1 MTEPSVLV
9 VARGTEPEPATAPPA
24 GAAVTVLFALT
35 SLVGAG
41 LLFVVQPMVAKLLLP
56 SYGGSATVWSTSSL
70 FFQVLLLMAYWYVH
84 ASTTRFGARWQPG
97 VHLPLLVLPLL
108 FLPLALPA
116 DAAPAADTSPALW
129 LLRTLVLLIGLP
141 FAVVATTGPVLQ
153 RWYSW
158 TGHRR
163 SDDPYF
169 LFATSNFGSFA
180 GLLAYPLLVEP
191 RLSLTDQRTWWSW
204 GFVGFVLLTAA
215 CGLVAV
221 RAGRRTAGIST
232 GSTSERGSID
242 EADVATDATIS
253 TSPTTEGGS
262 VAGDHPTTG
271 RGEIALWAA
280 LAFLPSTLMLGVT
293 AHLSTDVAA
302 IPLLWV
308 VPLAIYLTTFI
319 VAFAHGSRRRPARLT
334 RAGVGVGFLA
344 LVLAVFPGVASIPVH
359 IAVSLAMLAL
369 VGYTAHARLAA
380 HRPAAAR
387 LTTYYL
393 VIAAGGALGGLV
405 NGLLAPVVFDRVLEY
420 PLALAAVP
428 LLSLGLRDPDRPS
441 WLVRHSRANR
451 VRAVLVV
458 LGMVLL
464 TLGVRSVLA
473 TLSEETML
481 GAAVLAGCVLLGWWL
496 STHAAAMAAA
506 LLLFYAAAGVL
517 VTPGVLE
524 QTRTFFGTYTVTAE
538 GDQHTLVHGTTVHGT
553 QFRDAERRGIPTTY
567 YARSGPLGDV
577 FGLDGR
583 ERFDDVAVVG
593 LGTGTVAAYGRDG
606 QSMTFFEID
615 PRMVE
620 LAQDP
625 ALFSYL
631 TDSAADIETVAG
643 DGRLEV
649 AERPRG
655 SYDLMLLDA
664 FSSDAIPAHLLTVE
678 AMKMYAERLRPD
690 GVLAVHISNRVFD
703 LEPVVAAAAGEL
715 GWSALIGRGGSSED
729 GGTRA
734 VWMVL
739 SPDELTLTQLSGNR
753 GWNRSDPD
761 RLVRWTDSYS
771 SVLSVLR

>member
-9 VARGTEPEPATAPPA
+9 MARGAVPEPDTARPA

-35 SLVGAG
+35 SLIGAG

-70 FFQVLLLMAYWYVH
+70 FFQVLLLVAYWYVH

-97 VHLPLLVLPLL
+97 LHLPLLVLPLL

-116 DAAPAADTSPALW
+116 DAAPAADSSPALW
-129 LLRTLVLLIGLP
+129 LLRTLALLIGLP

-169 LFATSNFGSFA
+169 LFATSNLGSFA
-180 GLLAYPLLVEP
+180 GLLAYPLLIEP
-191 RLSLTDQRTWWSW
+191 RLPLVDQRTWWSW

-215 CGLVAV
+215 CGLVAA
-221 RAGRRTAGIST
+221 RAGRRTSEVSADSGAAGDST
-232 GSTSERGSID
+232 RGSD
-242 EADVATDATIS
+242 PTPVGAVSA
-253 TSPTTEGGS
+253 SP
-262 VAGDHPTTG
+262 ATG

-319 VAFAHGSRRRPARLT
+319 AAFAHGSRRRPVRLT
-334 RAGVGVGFLA
+334 RAAVGLGFVA
-344 LVLAVFPGVASIPVH
+344 LVLAVYPGVASIPVH
-359 IAVSLAMLAL
+359 LAVSLTMLAL
-369 VGYTAHARLAA
+369 VGYAAHARLAA
-380 HRPAAAR
+380 HRPAADR

-393 VIAAGGALGGLV
+393 VIAAGGALGGLL
-405 NGLLAPVVFDRVLEY
+405 NGLVAPVVFDRVLEY

-428 LLSLGLRDPDRPS
+428 LLALGLGDPDRSP

-451 VRAVLVV
+451 VRAMLVV

-464 TLGVRSVLA
+464 ALGFRYVLDWAREETLISAAILVLGV
-473 TLSEETML
+473 
-481 GAAVLAGCVLLGWWL
+481 GLGWWL
-496 STHAAAMAAA
+496 STHAAAMTAA
-506 LLLFYAAAGVL
+506 LVLFYAAAGVL
-517 VTPGVLE
+517 VNPGVLE
-524 QTRTFFGTYTVTAE
+524 QTRTFFGTYTVKAE

-553 QFRDAERRGIPTTY
+553 QFRDPQRRSVPTTY

-631 TDSAADIETVAG
+631 SDSAADIETVVG

-678 AMKMYAERLRPD
+678 AMKMYAERLGPD
-690 GVLAVHISNRVFD
+690 GILAVHISNRVFD
-703 LEPVVAAAAGEL
+703 LEPVVAAAAEEL
-715 GWSALIGRGGSSED
+715 GWSAAIGRGSASED
-729 GGTRA
+729 GATGA

-739 SPDELTLTQLSGNR
+739 SPHELTLTQLAGNSG
-753 GWNRSDPD
+753 WDRSAPD